1 MDIYIELM
9 RTTISDYK
17 NILIGEEVVS
27 STQLVRKTKIHDFI
41 TSLKKAPKPENE
53 LFSVEYWDFG
63 TFYSGRGFMFNPY
76 ALEQENRLIVTPIL
90 KAYSLK
96 TQFENVLKADGYAIT
111 ENKDEAQMIIKTQNL
126 YYGNTKNVKKILPF
140 IAKAIND
147 SNYQEKKKIDDAK
160 NTESLGNQISMASS
174 MGNNNVAGALSGV
187 AALDFTAKLL
197 SGSGETDGYFISHIS
212 VRRTEKEDISIPNY
226 MRLSSYG
233 EVVHQTLCVPET
245 MAFKS
250 AQMFRTSI
258 QNKLDEE
265 KKLQ

>member
-111 ENKDEAQMIIKTQNL
+111 ENKDEAQMIINTQNL

-147 SNYQEKKKIDDAK
+147 SNYKEKKKINDEK
-160 NTESLGNQISMASS
+160 NTEALGNQISMASS
-174 MGNNNVAGALSGV
+174 MGNNNVAGALAGV

-197 SGSGETDGYFISHIS
+197 SGSGETDGYFISNIT
-212 VRRTEKEDISIPNY
+212 VEREGKETFSIPNY
-226 MRLSSYG
+226 MRLAKYA
-233 EVVHQTLCVPET
+233 EIVNQTACIPEAKT
-245 MAFKS
+245 FHS
-250 AQMFRTSI
+250 ARMFLKSI

-265 KKLQ
+265 KKPQ